1 MDGFEKNEKIFVIAA
16 TNFPESL
23 DPAILRPGRF
33 DEIIKIPTPS
43 IKGRKEILEYYL
55 KKVKFE

>member
-43 IKGRKEILEYYL
+43 IKGR
-55 KKVKFE
+55 